1 MSPVPWEGRVNSL
14 PLFATGTELLRMQI
28 KPAEDRG
35 QAKGQG
41 SKLAVPATG
50 HWMLRQGI

>member
-1 MSPVPWEGRVNSL
+1 MSPVPWEGRVDSL

-41 SKLAVPATG
+41 SKLA
-50 HWMLRQGI
+50 MLAVDARCMT